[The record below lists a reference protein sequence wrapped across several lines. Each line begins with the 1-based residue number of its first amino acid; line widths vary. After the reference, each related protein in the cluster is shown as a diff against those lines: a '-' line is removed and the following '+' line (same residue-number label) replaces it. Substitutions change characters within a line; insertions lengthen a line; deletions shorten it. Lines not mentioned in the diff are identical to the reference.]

1 MDIATRA
8 NLPLVPHAEIEW
20 RLARFQAGLAA
31 ADLPLAV
38 VTHAVDIY
46 YLSGTMPDGW
56 LIVPVEG
63 APTLL
68 ARKSMT
74 RSRHESPLSDIRPFP
89 GVKGLAALVAEKTGT
104 ASGER
109 SGRVGLDLDVLPAG
123 QYLRFAQVMPD
134 YQWVDISSI
143 IRTTRAVK
151 SVWEIERHQWAAKQ
165 HVLTFQAIKDTL
177 YEGMPETELSAIA
190 EAVMR
195 QEEHQGIVRFRRK
208 GMNLWFCIVGTGMGA
223 AYPHAFDGPMGSD
236 GLHPASGMIAGSRPI
251 EKGVPVM
258 ADILGN
264 YQGYHADIART
275 FCLGEPPE
283 TIRRAHYFCREVL
296 RKVEEYL
303 KPGTPWGV
311 VYDEVAAWAA
321 QKGEPEGF
329 MGYGE
334 NRVKFFGHG
343 VGLEVDE
350 FPILAHGFTQLLA
363 AGMVVAVEPKAF
375 YPELG
380 PAGLE
385 MSYVI
390 TDHGPEPLLEYQEE
404 IIIV

>member
-8 NLPLVPHAEIEW
+8 NLPLVPHTEIEW
-20 RLARFQAGLAA
+20 RLRRFQAALAA
-31 ADLPLAV
+31 ADLPLAL
-38 VTHAVDIY
+38 VTHAIDIY

-63 APTLL
+63 APILL
-68 ARKSMT
+68 ARKSLP
-74 RSRHESPLSDIRPFP
+74 RAQHESSLKDIRPFP
-89 GVKGLAALVAEKTGT
+89 GVKGLAALLTEKI
-104 ASGER
+104 GE
-109 SGRVGLDLDVLPAG
+109 GVCRVGLDLDVLPAG
-123 QYLRFAQVMPD
+123 HYLRFAQAMPR
-134 YQWVDISSI
+134 YQWIDLSPL
-143 IRTTRAVK
+143 IRTVRAVK

-165 HVLTFQAIKDTL
+165 HVLTFQAIRDTL
-177 YEGMPETELSAIA
+177 YEGMPEIELSAIA

-195 QEEHQGIVRFRRK
+195 QEEHQGVVRFRRK
-208 GMNLWFCIVGTGMGA
+208 DMNLWFCIVGTGMGT

-251 EKGVPVM
+251 ESGVPVM

-283 TIRRAHYFCREVL
+283 TIRRAHYFCRETL

-303 KPGTPWGV
+303 KPGVPWGM
-311 VYDEVAAWAA
+311 VYNEVAAWAA

-343 VGLEVDE
+343 IGLEVDE
-350 FPILAHGFTQLLA
+350 FPILARGFSQPLE

-380 PAGLE
+380 PVGLE

-390 TDHGPEPLLEYQEE
+390 TEHGPEPLLEYQEE